1 MILGTREVRLLE
13 NVLSGKGI
21 LTKFIIRKRNCK
33 SYLWKQKR
41 KWSNSEEIKSGNCRS
56 WL

>member
-1 MILGTREVRLLE
+1 MLLGTLEARLLE

-21 LTKFIIRKRNCK
+21 VTKFIIRKRNCK
-33 SYLWKQKR
+33 SCLWKQKR
-41 KWSNSEEIKSGNCRS
+41 KWSNSEEMRSRNCMS